1 MAKISRGLDIPFKG
15 SPAPLTLSKNTSENA
30 LVGLD
35 YKGLKPR
42 MLVKEGEVVSCGQP
56 IIEDKRVEGT
66 YFCAPVSGTIKL
78 VQRGQKRVLQNV
90 IIEKNGAGDHF
101 KYQSYKAG
109 NLDSY
114 SSEDLISLLKEAG
127 SWSSLRTRPF
137 SIIPDSSAS
146 PSSIFVTAIDS
157 NPLSFDPSLF
167 IQKYQTAFND
177 GLKVLAKLKN
187 TPVHVCVRTGFRFTV
202 PEDSQIKIHEFSG
215 PHPSGNVGTHIHK
228 IDPVNAKKSV
238 WHIGYQE
245 VVAIG
250 KLLSSGEYFS
260 TRWFSLAGPGVKEP
274 KIISTDLGA
283 NIEELLAGELKSTY
297 EETRVIN
304 GSVLTGKKVDETFKY
319 LGRFSQIVSVLEED
333 RKRVFLGWH
342 DAGFDRFSVM
352 RTFLSK
358 LSPGKKFNFGT
369 STHGSYR
376 AMVPVGAYEKVFPFD
391 MLPTLLLKS
400 LCAGDTD
407 EAQSLGCLEL
417 DEEDLALCTFVDP
430 GKVDYGPLLRSA
442 LTTIEKEG

>member
-1 MAKISRGLDIPFKG
+1 MAKISKGLDIPFKG
-15 SPAPLTLSKNTSENA
+15 SPAPLTVNKFTQENA
-30 LVGLD
+30 IVGLD

-42 MLVKEGEVVSCGQP
+42 LLVKEGEKVSCGQP
-56 IIEDKRVEGT
+56 IVEDKRVEGT
-66 YFCAPVSGTIKL
+66 YFCAPISGTLKL
-78 VQRGQKRVLQNV
+78 IQRGQKRVLQNV
-90 IIEKNGAGDHF
+90 IVEQDGTNEFYKYKSYKNGD
-101 KYQSYKAG
+101 
-109 NLDSY
+109 LDSY
-114 SSEDLISLLKEAG
+114 SSEELVNLLKESG
-127 SWSSLRTRPF
+127 TWSGIRTRPF
-137 SIIPDSSAS
+137 SLIPDSSTD
-146 PSSIFVTAIDS
+146 PSSIFVTAIDT

-167 IQKYQTAFND
+167 IQQHQTAFND

-187 TPVHVCVRTGFRFTV
+187 TPVHVCVRTGFRFSI
-202 PEDSQIKIHEFSG
+202 PECSQVKIHEFSG

-228 IDPVNAKKSV
+228 IDPVSANKLV

-245 VVAIG
+245 VVALG
-250 KLLSSGEYFS
+250 KLIASGKYFS

-274 KIISTDLGA
+274 KIIISKLGS
-283 NIEELLAGELKSTY
+283 NIGEILEGELKSTY
-297 EETRVIN
+297 SETRVIN
-304 GSVLTGKKVDETFKY
+304 GSVLTGKKVDEVFRF

-342 DAGFDRFSVM
+342 DAGFERFSVM

-369 STHGSYR
+369 STHGSDR

-430 GKVDYGPLLRSA
+430 GKVDYGPLLRKA